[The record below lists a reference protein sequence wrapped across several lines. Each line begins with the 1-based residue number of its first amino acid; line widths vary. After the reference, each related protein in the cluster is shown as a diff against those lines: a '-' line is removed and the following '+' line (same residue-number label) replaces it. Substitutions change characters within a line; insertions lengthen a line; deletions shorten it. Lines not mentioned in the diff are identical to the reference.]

1 MQETARI
8 WLRCPSN
15 RSRSGF
21 RTVAELYLLHVLV
34 PLRYREEAEELIL
47 GEIGSSVF
55 TEDQR
60 QAALELLEEKEQENQ
75 TPPLHSSQSSRTT
88 ADASSAQ
95 GLPFNI
101 RYLYCK

>member
-1 MQETARI
+1 MQETARV

-15 RSRSGF
+15 RSVSGF

-60 QAALELLEEKEQENQ
+60 QTALELLEEKEQQNQ
-75 TPPLHSSQSSRTT
+75 KLPLNFNQNSQTT
-88 ADASSAQ
+88 ADAISAQ
-95 GLPFNI
+95 GPI
-101 RYLYCK
+101 